1 MSLVCLAA
9 LRRLTAIELEEDTIN
24 ANTRLNKNIY
34 QPFSMKKVK
43 RVRFSNVFS
52 KFLLGV

>member
-34 QPFSMKKVK
+34 QSFSMIKVK

-52 KFLLGV
+52 KFLHGV